1 MTDFLQILTA
11 FGAGFL
17 SFFSPCVLPLIPV
30 YICFITG
37 LSAEELSTSKEK
49 NFEKTKTI
57 LFESLLFILGF
68 SLVFIV
74 LGASATFLGS
84 FLFAKLK
91 MIKIIGGLIVIFFGV
106 YISGLFNVKF
116 LQYEKKLYFKSKPAI
131 KFGSF
136 LIGIV
141 FGFGWTPC
149 VGPILGGILMLAAT
163 KDSLVKGVL
172 LLSFYSLGLGLPFFL
187 LSIGVEYALNLF
199 SKVKRYFKLISV
211 ISGILLVI
219 IGIGIMVSGF

>member
-1 MTDFLQILTA
+1 MTDIFQVLTA
-11 FGAGFL
+11 FGAGIL

-37 LSAEELSTSKEK
+37 LSAEELGTSKEK

-57 LFESLLFILGF
+57 LIESLLFILGF
-68 SLVFIV
+68 SFVFVV
-74 LGASATFLGS
+74 LGASAVFLGS

-106 YISGLFNVKF
+106 HISGLFKINF
-116 LQYEKKLYFKSKPAI
+116 LQYEKKLYFKSKPVT

-136 LIGIV
+136 LVGMV

-211 ISGILLVI
+211 VSGILLVI
-219 IGIGIMVSGF
+219 IGIGIIVSGF